1 MKRCAR
7 FFAPSLLMAVL
18 AGCATPLAGPV
29 PAGAATDPLP
39 AVAPVV
45 PPGTAIP
52 PTRNGDTLSDP
63 AGSAAPEQSVD
74 GARSPDES
82 RDSAGVLDKGLA
94 SWYGS
99 KFHGR
104 LTASGERYDRHA
116 FTAAH
121 RTLPFGTRVR
131 VRSVVTGKEVVVRIN
146 DRGPFKRSRV
156 IDLSQAAFNAL
167 GLQDRGVTQVELL
180 PE

>member
-7 FFAPSLLMAVL
+7 LFAPSLLMAVL

-39 AVAPVV
+39 VV
-45 PPGTAIP
+45 PHGPAIP
-52 PTRNGDTLSDP
+52 PTRNSDILADP
-63 AGSAAPEQSVD
+63 AGSAAAERSAD

-82 RDSAGVLDKGLA
+82 RDSAGVLEKGLA

-104 LTASGERYDRHA
+104 RTASGERYDRHA
-116 FTAAH
+116 MTAAH

-167 GLQDRGVTQVELL
+167 GLQGRGVTQVELL

>member
-1 MKRCAR
+1 LKRCTR

-39 AVAPVV
+39 VV
-45 PPGTAIP
+45 PHGPAIP
-52 PTRNGDTLSDP
+52 PTRNSDTLADP
-63 AGSAAPEQSVD
+63 TGSAAAERSVD
-74 GARSPDES
+74 GARSPDGS
-82 RDSAGVLDKGLA
+82 RDSAGVLEKGLA

-104 LTASGERYDRHA
+104 RTASGERYDRHA
-116 FTAAH
+116 MTAAH

-167 GLQDRGVTQVELL
+167 GLRGRGVTQVELL

>member
-29 PAGAATDPLP
+29 PAGAATAPL
-39 AVAPVV
+39 PVV
-45 PPGTAIP
+45 PHGPAIP
-52 PTRNGDTLSDP
+52 PTRNGDTLADP
-63 AGSAAPEQSVD
+63 TGSAAAERSVD
-74 GARSPDES
+74 GARSPDGS

-104 LTASGERYDRHA
+104 RTASGERYDRHA

>member
-29 PAGAATDPLP
+29 PAGAATAPL
-39 AVAPVV
+39 PVV
-45 PPGTAIP
+45 PHGPAIP
-52 PTRNGDTLSDP
+52 PTRNGAPQADP
-63 AGSAAPEQSVD
+63 NGSAAAERSVD
-74 GARSPDES
+74 GARSPDGS

-104 LTASGERYDRHA
+104 RTASGERYDRHA

>member
-39 AVAPVV
+39 VV
-45 PPGTAIP
+45 PHGPAIP
-52 PTRNGDTLSDP
+52 PTRNGDTLADP
-63 AGSAAPEQSVD
+63 TGSAAAEQSVD

-82 RDSAGVLDKGLA
+82 RDSAGVLEKGLA

-104 LTASGERYDRHA
+104 RTASGERYDRHA
-116 FTAAH
+116 MTAAH

-167 GLQDRGVTQVELL
+167 GLRGRGVTQVELL

>member
-7 FFAPSLLMAVL
+7 LFAPSLLMAVL

-45 PPGTAIP
+45 PHGPAIP
-52 PTRNGDTLSDP
+52 PTRNSDILADP
-63 AGSAAPEQSVD
+63 AGSAAAERSAD
-74 GARSPDES
+74 GARSPDGS
-82 RDSAGVLDKGLA
+82 RDSAGALEKELA
-94 SWYGS
+94 SCYGS

-104 LTASGERYDRHA
+104 RTASGERYDRHA
-116 FTAAH
+116 MTAAH

-167 GLQDRGVTQVELL
+167 GLQGRGVIQVELL

>member
-1 MKRCAR
+1 LKRCAR

-18 AGCATPLAGPV
+18 AGCATPLAGPD

-39 AVAPVV
+39 VV
-45 PPGTAIP
+45 PHGPAIP
-52 PTRNGDTLSDP
+52 PTRNGDTLADP
-63 AGSAAPEQSVD
+63 TGSAAAERSAD
-74 GARSPDES
+74 GARSPDGS
-82 RDSAGVLDKGLA
+82 RDTAGVLEKGLA

-104 LTASGERYDRHA
+104 RTASGERYDLHA
-116 FTAAH
+116 MTAAH

-167 GLQDRGVTQVELL
+167 GLQGRGVTQVELL

>member
-1 MKRCAR
+1 MKRCPR

-39 AVAPVV
+39 VV
-45 PPGTAIP
+45 PHGPAIP
-52 PTRNGDTLSDP
+52 PTRNGDTLADP
-63 AGSAAPEQSVD
+63 TGSAAAERSAD
-74 GARSPDES
+74 GARSPDGS
-82 RDSAGVLDKGLA
+82 RDSAGVLEKGLA

-104 LTASGERYDRHA
+104 RTASGERYDRHA
-116 FTAAH
+116 MTAAH

-167 GLQDRGVTQVELL
+167 GLQGRGVTQVELL

>member
-39 AVAPVV
+39 VV
-45 PPGTAIP
+45 PHGPAIP
-52 PTRNGDTLSDP
+52 PTRNGDTLADP
-63 AGSAAPEQSVD
+63 TGSAAAERSAD
-74 GARSPDES
+74 GARSPDGS
-82 RDSAGVLDKGLA
+82 RDSAGVLEKGLA

-104 LTASGERYDRHA
+104 RTASGERYDRHA
-116 FTAAH
+116 MTAAH

-167 GLQDRGVTQVELL
+167 GLQGRGVTQVELL

>member
-1 MKRCAR
+1 MKRCPR

-39 AVAPVV
+39 VV
-45 PPGTAIP
+45 PHGPAIP
-52 PTRNGDTLSDP
+52 PTRNSDILADP
-63 AGSAAPEQSVD
+63 AGSAAAERSAD
-74 GARSPDES
+74 GARSPDGS
-82 RDSAGVLDKGLA
+82 RDSAGVLEKGLA

-104 LTASGERYDRHA
+104 RTASGERYDRHA
-116 FTAAH
+116 MTAAH

-167 GLQDRGVTQVELL
+167 GLQGRGVTQVELL

>member
-1 MKRCAR
+1 MKRSAR
-7 FFAPSLLMAVL
+7 FLALALLAAVL
-18 AGCATPLAGPV
+18 AGCAAPPAGPAPAEIAAGSPPVAV
-29 PAGAATDPLP
+29 PAAPQGASGASTRPSEP
-39 AVAPVV
+39 AAE
-45 PPGTAIP
+45 
-52 PTRNGDTLSDP
+52 P
-63 AGSAAPEQSVD
+63 AGSAAAGRPAD
-74 GARSPDES
+74 GPRGPVGPSDAT
-82 RDSAGVLDKGLA
+82 GVLETGLA
-94 SWYGS
+94 SWYGR

-104 LTASGERYDRHA
+104 RTASGERYDRHA

-156 IDLSQAAFNAL
+156 IDLSQTAFNAL
-167 GLQDRGVTQVELL
+167 GLQGRGVTQVELL

>member
-1 MKRCAR
+1 LKRCAR

-39 AVAPVV
+39 VV
-45 PPGTAIP
+45 PHGPAIP
-52 PTRNGDTLSDP
+52 PTRNSDILADP
-63 AGSAAPEQSVD
+63 AGSAAAERSAD

-82 RDSAGVLDKGLA
+82 RDSAGVLEKGLA

-104 LTASGERYDRHA
+104 RTASGERYDRHA
-116 FTAAH
+116 MTAAH

-167 GLQDRGVTQVELL
+167 GLQGRGVTQVELL

>member
-1 MKRCAR
+1 
-7 FFAPSLLMAVL
+7 MAVL

-39 AVAPVV
+39 VV
-45 PPGTAIP
+45 PHGPAIP
-52 PTRNGDTLSDP
+52 PTRNSDILADP
-63 AGSAAPEQSVD
+63 AGSAAAERSAD
-74 GARSPDES
+74 GARSPDGS
-82 RDSAGVLDKGLA
+82 RDSAGVLEKGLA

-104 LTASGERYDRHA
+104 RTASGERYDRHA
-116 FTAAH
+116 MTAAH

-167 GLQDRGVTQVELL
+167 GLQGRGVTQVELL

>member
-39 AVAPVV
+39 VV
-45 PPGTAIP
+45 PHGPAIP
-52 PTRNGDTLSDP
+52 PTRNGDTLADP
-63 AGSAAPEQSVD
+63 TGSAAAERSAD
-74 GARSPDES
+74 GARSPDGS

-104 LTASGERYDRHA
+104 RTASGERYDRHA